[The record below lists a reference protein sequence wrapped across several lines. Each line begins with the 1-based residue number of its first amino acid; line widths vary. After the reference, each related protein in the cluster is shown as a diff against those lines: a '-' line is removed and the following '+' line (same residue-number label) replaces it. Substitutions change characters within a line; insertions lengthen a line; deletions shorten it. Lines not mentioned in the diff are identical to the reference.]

1 MTSEDSIKAAI
12 IHAAGRIAAAYVTVH
27 KPSVEALPAL
37 MEQIIHSFDGVHHQ
51 KVAGAYEQ
59 THIDI
64 SSSVTS
70 EYIVCLEDGKKLKML
85 KRYLKTN
92 YNMTPEEYRRKWN
105 LPSDYP
111 MVAPNYAKRRSE
123 LAKDIGL
130 GKQSL
135 HQRKQVA
142 VTKFKSGLP
151 TGKGKLQIV
160 RSTDI
165 MTARPISHNH

>member
-1 MTSEDSIKAAI
+1 MSSEDFLKAAI
-12 IHAAGRIAAAYVTVH
+12 IHAAGRIAAAYITAH
-27 KPSVEALPAL
+27 KPTIDALPEL
-37 MEQIIHSFDGVHHQ
+37 MDHITQSLGVLNSPTFSS
-51 KVAGAYEQ
+51 GYEQ
-59 THIDI
+59 PHTDI

-92 YNMTPEEYRRKWN
+92 FNMTPEEYRRKWN
-105 LPSDYP
+105 LPPDYP

-135 HQRKQVA
+135 HHRKQVA
-142 VTKFKSGLP
+142 VAKFKSGLP

-165 MTARPISHNH
+165 MTARSPHNNH